1 MNERIKELI
10 QMADLCAAGL
20 MASGATEEEIQNR
33 SKVVLAE
40 LIVRECANHC
50 DLLLDHKMSSEWSRG
65 THDCSKAIKKHFGVE

>member
-20 MASGATEEEIQNR
+20 MASGASEEEIQNR

-40 LIVRECANHC
+40 LIVRECALTAGLMEHEGRKNIGAVI
-50 DLLLDHKMSSEWSRG
+50 LDNYGIKDEK
-65 THDCSKAIKKHFGVE
+65 DC